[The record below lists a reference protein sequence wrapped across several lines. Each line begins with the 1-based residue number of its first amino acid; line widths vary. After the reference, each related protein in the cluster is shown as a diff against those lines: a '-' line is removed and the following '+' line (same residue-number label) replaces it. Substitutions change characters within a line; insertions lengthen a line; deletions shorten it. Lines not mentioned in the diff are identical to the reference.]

1 MPFGF
6 LEEKLKMA
14 NIFFN
19 ISCVWLSTIL
29 LWFISVC
36 FLFINLFLTFGLF
49 WRIRIE
55 NTSYW
60 GEEKIC
66 FFRRRIQKKLLSIVL
81 LFYSIFQ
88 DQKISQ
94 LGSALNCIFKI
105 WGGPIRKILKCHK
118 KFIAKLLISEVYFSR
133 VFKKALFSLCTIFYS
148 NISWYSYFVTININY
163 NIYSVD
169 YVKKCVVLHTIMI
182 DL

>member
-1 MPFGF
+1 MCDF
-6 LEEKLKMA
+6 LR
-14 NIFFN
+14 FFCALFRFVFFLLN
-19 ISCVWLSTIL
+19 ISWHLDYSEEFGLKIL
-29 LWFISVC
+29 LTEGRKKSV
-36 FLFINLFLTFGLF
+36 FSGGG
-49 WRIRIE
+49 
-55 NTSYW
+55 Y
-60 GEEKIC
+60 K
-66 FFRRRIQKKLLSIVL
+66 KKLLSIVL

-94 LGSALNCIFKI
+94 LGSALNWIFKI

>member
-1 MPFGF
+1 MCDF
-6 LEEKLKMA
+6 LR
-14 NIFFN
+14 FFCALFWFVFFILN
-19 ISCVWLSTIL
+19 ISWHLDYSEEFGLKIL
-29 LWFISVC
+29 L
-36 FLFINLFLTFGLF
+36 TEG
-49 WRIRIE
+49 RK
-55 NTSYW
+55 
-60 GEEKIC
+60 KIC

-133 VFKKALFSLCTIFYS
+133 VFKRALFSLCTIFYS